1 MHIIWLCKHPDIKF
15 ESKNQFR
22 KYIKNCQKISKV
34 LHILMFRIEDLA
46 TLMLNLRLY
55 CLSFHPRQ
63 IGIPRW
69 VEKRMIQEMEN
80 FSKEISWNTVAL
92 LIGMSVWHSSW
103 LASGRRLATT
113 LMAILGPFWIFE
125 ALTEGMIE
133 SKNLLIGWSDNLRF
147 DLFPD
152 PIGHFWIKQTVRCCR
167 QCGVAGSGRVPP
179 APLG

>member
-1 MHIIWLCKHPDIKF
+1 MNFFQIIFVCKEPDIKF

-22 KYIKNCQKISKV
+22 KYIKSCRKISKV

-92 LIGMSVWHSSW
+92 LIGISVWRSS
-103 LASGRRLATT
+103 
-113 LMAILGPFWIFE
+113 
-125 ALTEGMIE
+125 
-133 SKNLLIGWSDNLRF
+133 
-147 DLFPD
+147 
-152 PIGHFWIKQTVRCCR
+152 C
-167 QCGVAGSGRVPP
+167 
-179 APLG
+179 